1 MKAHLLFVAL
11 TTMASLA
18 AAQPYTK
25 LFDPNPPNEAVFG
38 KAIVFSEGE
47 LLIGSA
53 ADTEKGA
60 YAGVVHV
67 YSIVDGDWQETDRIM
82 DPTGQAG
89 DVFGAAMDT
98 QDSLLVVAGYTSDF
112 VHLYVRRQGRWVAK
126 QVLIERDT
134 NTSDFWGPVAI
145 MGDFIFVATIGKRF
159 GMYSFWDG
167 GEVVVFK
174 REGDEWRL
182 SQRLSAS
189 AEIEG
194 FDGSYGSPFCVAG
207 DVLVVGAH
215 RDFEGGDWAGAAYVY
230 VLENGVWSE
239 QEKTVSPSIEA
250 YDQFGRMLGC
260 SPDEV
265 VISSYK
271 AHKMRRL
278 KSDGGIW
285 TEQDAGV
292 TPPSSPQA
300 STFLTQIA
308 FAADRLFIGGE
319 EQFGDSLSYV
329 GTLYEYAREGD
340 DWVLEHTWNAPE
352 PSQGDGYGY
361 VLAVDENYVAVSAQY
376 EDREWINPI
385 DGTMRYGDEVGSVI
399 VYPRADFLA
408 TTVEDL
414 PSTHS
419 AVTRLQPPFPNPSRE
434 RTTLT
439 YSVDLPSRVVVRIV
453 DTMGRAVVTL
463 IDQTMSTGKYSIA
476 WDGRLSDGRQAPSG
490 VYLVEMIA
498 GQEREVRKV
507 VLVR

>member
-11 TTMASLA
+11 TTMTSLA
-18 AAQPYTK
+18 AAQPHTK

-38 KAIVFSEGE
+38 KAMAFSYGE
-47 LLIGSA
+47 LLIGSG

-67 YSIVDGDWQETDRIM
+67 YSIVDGEWQETDRIK
-82 DPTGQAG
+82 DPTGKANN
-89 DVFGAAMDT
+89 VFGAYMDV
-98 QDSLLVVAGYTSDF
+98 QDSLLVVAGYGSDF
-112 VHLYVRRQGRWVAK
+112 VHLYVRRDSRWVVK
-126 QVLIERDT
+126 QQLVALDRSKFD
-134 NTSDFWGPVAI
+134 SFGPVAI
-145 MGDFIFVATIGKRF
+145 SGDHVFVATFGKRPE
-159 GMYSFWDG
+159 GDWDG
-167 GEVVVFK
+167 GEVFVFK
-174 REGDEWRL
+174 PEGGEWQL
-182 SQRLSAS
+182 SQRLIAS
-189 AEIEG
+189 SEVEG
-194 FDGSYGSPFCVAG
+194 FDGSYGSPLCVVG

-215 RDFEGGDWAGAAYVY
+215 RDAERGQSAGAAYLY
-230 VLENGVWSE
+230 TLIDNEWIE
-239 QEKTVSPSIEA
+239 QSKIMPPSIEE
-250 YDQFGRMLGC
+250 YDQFGRMMGC

-265 VISSYK
+265 VISSYRWN
-271 AHKMRRL
+271 KMRRF
-278 KSDGGIW
+278 KSVGGIW
-285 TEQDAGV
+285 AEQDAGIP
-292 TPPSSPQA
+292 PPSSPQA
-300 STFLTQIA
+300 TTFLTQIT
-308 FAADRLFIGGE
+308 FAADRLFLGGE

-376 EDREWINPI
+376 EDREWINPN

-408 TTVEDL
+408 TSSEVS
-414 PSTHS
+414 PSPRSTAMQLH
-419 AVTRLQPPFPNPSRE
+419 PPYPNPSRE
-434 RTTLT
+434 STTLT

-463 IDQTMSTGKYSIA
+463 LDQTAPAGTHSIA
-476 WDGRLSDGRQAPSG
+476 WDGRLADGRQAPSG

-507 VLVR
+507 ILVR